1 MGLKMKKILPAITKK
16 FIIGIV
22 AWTAVAGFTAYI
34 IIRLMPKEE
43 KNKTQF
49 TYYSFTEDENTGGD
63 TLENDELLF
72 TLDPKTT
79 EFTVLQKATGRV
91 WRSNPEEADSD
102 PIALPKEKACMN
114 STLLLTYSTE
124 NGVNNTYDSRTYS
137 VDRKFYAIGKS
148 EDEITVNYIL
158 GDMERQY
165 IIPLAV
171 DEDRMDEITAGMS
184 KSNIN
189 LILQYYRLY
198 DTDNLLPSDNEDEL
212 LQKYPVLDE
221 ENLYVVRDDMPD
233 YMKEKI
239 EKLFSDNGY
248 TYSDYEKDME
258 LYAGAAKKSVPMFN
272 ISVVYKLDGNSLVV
286 EVPFDKISFTKDFP
300 LVELSLLPYM
310 GAGSADE
317 TGYMLVP
324 EGGGSIIKFNNGKLK
339 QSNYYSDIYGWDYC
353 TDRKAVVTETRN
365 SFPVFGI
372 AAEGSSF
379 ISVLEDG
386 ASYAGITA
394 DISGRYNNVN
404 YVYAKYTMA
413 HSEEYDISS
422 KSTNS
427 EFVYEKRLPA
437 GEEIK
442 QRYDFVPSADYND
455 MAKEYRSYLVKKHNL
470 TERKEQSVPVAVE
483 ILGAV
488 DKIQQVAGFPKSR
501 PFAVTSYERTAEIIN
516 NLKKTGLSNM
526 YVKLSG
532 FFNGGIKQTLLS
544 KVKFLRILGG
554 KSDFAKM
561 TESLKGERVYLD
573 GITQFAVNSG
583 ISDGFMNYRDSAR
596 FVSSELAK
604 LYEYS
609 PIWYGKEKTE
619 KPQYLL
625 RPSLAENMAANLERA
640 VKKYGLYGVSLRD
653 TGYMLSGNYDPE
665 HVSSRESV
673 RKLHTVGMEKIKN
686 GGLGIMINGGN
697 DYALQYADFVTNMDF
712 IGHTY
717 SIIDEQ
723 IPFYQ
728 MAIHG
733 YVNYA
738 GTPVNLAANSQET
751 VLESAE
757 YGAGLM
763 FVFMDADEG
772 ALQDTA
778 YTDYYGAGFREWKR
792 SAEQIYSRY
801 NRELGNTFS
810 QKMTGHRK
818 LSPDVSLTE
827 YENGTKVYVNFG
839 YADYTIEGGVK
850 IPSRDYKVV
859 NVNEGK

>member
-1 MGLKMKKILPAITKK
+1 MKLKITKG
-16 FIIGIV
+16 FIIGTVVCASVIGFIV
-22 AWTAVAGFTAYI
+22 YFV
-34 IIRLMPKEE
+34 IRLMPKEE
-43 KNKTQF
+43 ENKTQF
-49 TYYSFTEDENTGGD
+49 TYYSFTEDENTED
-63 TLENDELLF
+63 NTLENDSLLF
-72 TLDPKTT
+72 SLNPKTT
-79 EFTVLQKATGRV
+79 GFTILQKTTGHI
-91 WRSNPEEADSD
+91 WLSSPEETDDD

-124 NGVNNTYDSRTYS
+124 NGVNNTYDSKTYS
-137 VDRKFYAIGKS
+137 VDRKFYSIEKS
-148 EDEITVNYIL
+148 ENEITVNYIL
-158 GDMERQY
+158 GDMDRQY
-165 IIPLAV
+165 VIPMAV
-171 DEDRMDEITAGMS
+171 DEDRMDEITDGMS

-212 LQKYPVLDE
+212 LQKYPILDE

-258 LYAGAAKKSVPMFN
+258 LYAGSAQKSVPMFN
-272 ISVVYKLDGNSLVV
+272 VSVVYRLDGDSLIV
-286 EVPFDKISFTKDFP
+286 EVPFDKISFKKDFP
-300 LVELSLLPYM
+300 LVDLAVLPYM
-310 GAGSADE
+310 GAGSAGKK
-317 TGYMLVP
+317 GYMFVP

-372 AAEGSSF
+372 ATEDSSF
-379 ISVLEDG
+379 ISILESG

-437 GEEIK
+437 GEKIK
-442 QRYDFVPSADYND
+442 QRYDFVSSADYND
-455 MAKEYRSYLVKKHNL
+455 MAKVYRDYLVRKYGL
-470 TERKEQSVPVAVE
+470 TEKRETSAPVAVE

-501 PFAVTSYERTAEIIN
+501 PFAVTSYKQTAEIIE
-516 NLKKTGLSNM
+516 NLKKTGFMNM

-532 FFNGGIKQTLLS
+532 FFNGGIKQKLLR

-554 KSDFAKM
+554 KKDFVKM
-561 TESLKGERVYLD
+561 SASLAGERVYLD

-583 ISDGFMNYRDSAR
+583 LGDGFMNYRDSAR
-596 FVSSELAK
+596 FVSSELAR

-609 PIWYGKEKTE
+609 AIWYGREKTK

-625 RPSLAENMAANLERA
+625 RSSLSEQMTVNLESA

-653 TGYMLSGNYDPE
+653 TGFMLSGNYDPD

-673 RKLHTVGMEKIKN
+673 REVHTAGMEKIKTD
-686 GGLGIMINGGN
+686 GLGIMINGGN
-697 DYALQYADFVTNMDF
+697 DYALQYADFITSMDF
-712 IGHTY
+712 TGHAY

-728 MAIHG
+728 MAVHG

-738 GTPVNLAANSQET
+738 GTPVNLAANSQDT
-751 VLESAE
+751 VLKAAE

-772 ALQDTA
+772 KLQDTA
-778 YTDYYGAGFREWKR
+778 YTGYYGAGFREWSS
-792 SAEQIYSRY
+792 SAEQIYGRY
-801 NRELGNTFS
+801 NRELGNTFQ
-810 QKMTGHRK
+810 QKMSNHRN

-827 YENGTKVYVNFG
+827 YEDGTRVYVNFG
-839 YADYTIEGGVK
+839 YTGYTTEDGIR
-850 IPSRDYKVV
+850 IPERDYKVV
-859 NVNEGK
+859 NTNEGK